1 MENADR
7 RFVPLSRYLDNQSHR
22 NDQNLTDFGDHDIQF
37 FLDKFKAVFD
47 ATQYPH
53 HYASRM
59 GLPIDGNDS
68 QSIGV
73 VTDRAG
79 TT

>member
-1 MENADR
+1 MESADR

-22 NDQNLTDFGDHDIQF
+22 NDQNLTDFGDHDVQF
-37 FLDKFKAVFD
+37 FVDKFKAVFD

-59 GLPIDGNDS
+59 GLPLGGNALQPIGEVTQ
-68 QSIGV
+68 QSV
-73 VTDRAG
+73 
-79 TT
+79 